1 MYSCHGCDYKAK
13 RISQLRQPKKSKHDG
28 VTYACDECD
37 YKDIQY
43 CHIPLKL
50 VVPIDDSIN
59 EYEWLEICKVK
70 KVQNFFCP
78 KCAEKPKKTTCLFVF
93 FPLRGGGSDP

>member
-59 EYEWLEICKVK
+59 EYEWLEIFKVK
-70 KVQNFFCP
+70 
-78 KCAEKPKKTTCLFVF
+78 
-93 FPLRGGGSDP
+93 S